1 MNTTR
6 FRTNEDGTRTR
17 PAAEDTRPATE
28 HLPDTPDPRDLAEA
42 GETAEAVEAGEAD
55 CAVEAG
61 APEGEPGAPRTGART
76 VTSSDTRRT
85 HHDAPDTAAD
95 FAELVRLPDGP
106 ERRRLQD
113 CVVTAWLPMA
123 HRLAR
128 KFRNRGESL
137 EDLEQ
142 VAALALVKSVERYD
156 PARGNAFE
164 TFAIPTIYGELKRHF
179 RDNMWEIHV
188 PRRVQDLRNRVRASM
203 RELELTSSGRAPT
216 VPELAAHAGLSE
228 EDTLT
233 GMEALQCFNSL
244 SLDAPVS
251 AEAGGGGD
259 GAGDG
264 AICLMDTLSSDEMGY
279 DHVVDRE
286 AVRSCLCR
294 LPEREQRLLY
304 LRFFRELT
312 QSQIARR
319 LGVSQMHVSRLLA
332 AACRRV
338 REEIEEG
345 EGGGQD
351 EREAD
356 RHTGPPKAA

>member
-1 MNTTR
+1 MSSTEL
-6 FRTNEDGTRTR
+6 RTNKKQ
-17 PAAEDTRPATE
+17 
-28 HLPDTPDPRDLAEA
+28 
-42 GETAEAVEAGEAD
+42 
-55 CAVEAG
+55 
-61 APEGEPGAPRTGART
+61 AP
-76 VTSSDTRRT
+76 RRT

-95 FAELVRLPDGP
+95 FEALAKLPEGP

-188 PRRVQDLRNRVRASM
+188 PRRVQDLRNRVRASL
-203 RELELTSSGRAPT
+203 RELELTASGRSPT
-216 VPELAAHAGLSE
+216 VAELAAHAGLSE
-228 EDTLT
+228 EDTLA

-251 AEAGGGGD
+251 PDAGSGAEGSAD
-259 GAGDG
+259 GT
-264 AICLMDTLSSDEMGY
+264 ICLMDTLSADESGY

-286 AVRSCLCR
+286 AVRAVLCR
-294 LPEREQRLLY
+294 MPEREQLLLY
-304 LRFFRELT
+304 LRFFREQT
-312 QSQIARR
+312 QTQIARR

-332 AACRRV
+332 SACRRV
-338 REEIEEG
+338 REEIEE
-345 EGGGQD
+345 E
-351 EREAD
+351 ERT
-356 RHTGPPKAA
+356 RTPRAAA

>member
-1 MNTTR
+1 MKTTQI
-6 FRTNEDGTRTR
+6 RTTEDDSPIVAPDEGGSD
-17 PAAEDTRPATE
+17 PFPPEDAAASRSPQD
-28 HLPDTPDPRDLAEA
+28 
-42 GETAEAVEAGEAD
+42 G
-55 CAVEAG
+55 
-61 APEGEPGAPRTGART
+61 
-76 VTSSDTRRT
+76 VTSDQATPSTSSRTPRRT

-95 FAELVRLPDGP
+95 FAALAKLPEDCP

-188 PRRVQDLRNRVRASM
+188 PRRVQDLRNRVRASL
-203 RELELTSSGRAPT
+203 RELELTSSGRSPT
-216 VPELAAHAGLSE
+216 VAELAAHSGLSE
-228 EDTLT
+228 EDILT

-244 SLDAPVS
+244 SLDAPVAS
-251 AEAGGGGD
+251 EAGGGGD
-259 GAGDG
+259 GGDG
-264 AICLMDTLSSDEMGY
+264 AICLMDTLSSDEGGY

-338 REEIEEG
+338 REEIEER
-345 EGGGQD
+345 ED
-351 EREAD
+351 EDCNAR
-356 RHTGPPKAA
+356 PPRAAA

>member
-1 MNTTR
+1 MKTTQI
-6 FRTNEDGTRTR
+6 RTTEDDSPIVAPDQGGSDHF
-17 PAAEDTRPATE
+17 PAEDAAAS
-28 HLPDTPDPRDLAEA
+28 HSPRGGVTSD
-42 GETAEAVEAGEAD
+42 EAD
-55 CAVEAG
+55 
-61 APEGEPGAPRTGART
+61 PSTSART
-76 VTSSDTRRT
+76 PRRT

-95 FAELVRLPDGP
+95 FAALAKLPEDCP

-188 PRRVQDLRNRVRASM
+188 PRRVQDLRNRVRASL
-203 RELELTSSGRAPT
+203 RELELTSSGRSPT
-216 VPELAAHAGLSE
+216 VAELAAHSGLSE
-228 EDTLT
+228 EDILT

-244 SLDAPVS
+244 SLDAPVAS
-251 AEAGGGGD
+251 EAGGGGD
-259 GAGDG
+259 GGDG
-264 AICLMDTLSSDEMGY
+264 AICLMDTLSSDEGGY

-338 REEIEEG
+338 REEIEER
-345 EGGGQD
+345 ED
-351 EREAD
+351 EDSNAR
-356 RHTGPPKAA
+356 PPRAAA

>member
-6 FRTNEDGTRTR
+6 FRTTEDGTT
-17 PAAEDTRPATE
+17 PVDLTE
-28 HLPDTPDPRDLAEA
+28 
-42 GETAEAVEAGEAD
+42 G
-55 CAVEAG
+55 AG
-61 APEGEPGAPRTGART
+61 APSAAEAPSATEAADPADPADATEATEAEEGAAPSEGAA
-76 VTSSDTRRT
+76 SSRPHGPRRT

-95 FAELVRLPDGP
+95 FAELVKLPEGCP
-106 ERRRLQD
+106 ERQRLQD

-203 RELELTSSGRAPT
+203 RELELTSSGRSPT
-216 VPELAAHAGLSE
+216 VAELAAHSGLSE

-251 AEAGGGGD
+251 SEAGGGD
-259 GAGDG
+259 ASGDG
-264 AICLMDTLSSDEMGY
+264 AICLMDTLSSDENGY

-338 REEIEEG
+338 REEIDEE
-345 EGGGQD
+345 
-351 EREAD
+351 RN
-356 RHTGPPKAA
+356 AAA

>member
-1 MNTTR
+1 MKTTQI
-6 FRTNEDGTRTR
+6 RTTEDGSAS
-17 PAAEDTRPATE
+17 AA
-28 HLPDTPDPRDLAEA
+28 PDE
-42 GETAEAVEAGEAD
+42 GG
-55 CAVEAG
+55 
-61 APEGEPGAPRTGART
+61 GEPSCAADAAASRSAADGAAADEGDPSAASRTL
-76 VTSSDTRRT
+76 RRT

-95 FAELVRLPDGP
+95 FAALAELPEDCP

-188 PRRVQDLRNRVRASM
+188 PRRVQDLRNRVRASL
-203 RELELTSSGRAPT
+203 RELELTSSGRSPT
-216 VPELAAHAGLSE
+216 VAELAAHSGLSE

-244 SLDAPVS
+244 SLDAPVA
-251 AEAGGGGD
+251 AESGGGD
-259 GAGDG
+259 GGDG
-264 AICLMDTLSSDEMGY
+264 AICLMDTLSSDEGGY

-338 REEIEEG
+338 REEIEER
-345 EGGGQD
+345 ED
-351 EREAD
+351 ED
-356 RHTGPPKAA
+356 SSTHPPRAAA

>member
-6 FRTNEDGTRTR
+6 FRTTEDTVTPATSTEGSDA
-17 PAAEDTRPATE
+17 PGAADAPDAADAPCAAEAADDAAAA
-28 HLPDTPDPRDLAEA
+28 AE
-42 GETAEAVEAGEAD
+42 GTSTVSH
-55 CAVEAG
+55 
-61 APEGEPGAPRTGART
+61 AP
-76 VTSSDTRRT
+76 RRT

-95 FAELVRLPDGP
+95 FAELVKLPEGCP
-106 ERRRLQD
+106 ERQRLQD

-203 RELELTSSGRAPT
+203 RELELTCSGRSPT
-216 VPELAAHAGLSE
+216 VAELAAHSGLSE
-228 EDTLT
+228 EDILT

-251 AEAGGGGD
+251 SEAGGAGD
-259 GAGDG
+259 GSGDG
-264 AICLMDTLSSDEMGY
+264 AICLMDTLSSDETGY

-338 REEIEEG
+338 REEIEE
-345 EGGGQD
+345 ERD
-351 EREAD
+351 EQEAPSHSP
-356 RHTGPPKAA
+356 RAAA

>member
-6 FRTNEDGTRTR
+6 FRTTEDGTT
-17 PAAEDTRPATE
+17 PATPTEATDATAAEAPCTTDAAVPVDPGDATE
-28 HLPDTPDPRDLAEA
+28 TGDAAD
-42 GETAEAVEAGEAD
+42 AVE
-55 CAVEAG
+55 G
-61 APEGEPGAPRTGART
+61 ATAAHAP
-76 VTSSDTRRT
+76 RRT

-95 FAELVRLPDGP
+95 FAELVKLPEGCP
-106 ERRRLQD
+106 ERQRLQD

-203 RELELTSSGRAPT
+203 RELELTSSGRSPT
-216 VPELAAHAGLSE
+216 VAELAAHSGLSE

-251 AEAGGGGD
+251 SETGGGGD
-259 GAGDG
+259 GSGDG
-264 AICLMDTLSSDEMGY
+264 AICLMDTLSSDENGY

-338 REEIEEG
+338 REEIEE
-345 EGGGQD
+345 
-351 EREAD
+351 ERDQEAPAKSP
-356 RHTGPPKAA
+356 RAAA